1 MEYVSGEIFTVNGFE
16 RGYLGVENHRI
27 MDRGKGSPPR
37 KPIYKGLIVP
47 TLVNAH
53 THIGDSFIRKRNLKL
68 PRIVEDLVAPPNGF
82 KHRVLKETSDQEII
96 DGMRESIDEMTKT
109 GISNF
114 CDFRENGLQGINHLK
129 KALVNS
135 NISPIILSRPNQLT
149 YNRDEVDL
157 LLKNSQG
164 MGLSSITDWEYPEI
178 EKIAKHTKKRKKTFA
193 IHSSERIRENI
204 DQILDLKPDFL
215 IHMNCATESDLIC
228 VKDNNVPVVV
238 CPRSNAF
245 FGLKPNIELMNEI
258 GIDIMLG
265 TDNAMLNAPNIL
277 DELNYV
283 KNMTEIFSTEHLLN
297 MITYNPRKALNLDYS
312 ILDLNS
318 LDEFIVLDK
327 KNLGVLYIS
336 GNQMEI

>member
-1 MEYVSGEIFTVNGFE
+1 
-16 RGYLGVENHRI
+16 
-27 MDRGKGSPPR
+27 
-37 KPIYKGLIVP
+37 
-47 TLVNAH
+47 
-53 THIGDSFIRKRNLKL
+53 
-68 PRIVEDLVAPPNGF
+68 
-82 KHRVLKETSDQEII
+82 
-96 DGMRESIDEMTKT
+96 
-109 GISNF
+109 
-114 CDFRENGLQGINHLK
+114 
-129 KALVNS
+129 
-135 NISPIILSRPNQLT
+135 
-149 YNRDEVDL
+149 
-157 LLKNSQG
+157 
-164 MGLSSITDWEYPEI
+164 
-178 EKIAKHTKKRKKTFA
+178 
-193 IHSSERIRENI
+193 
-204 DQILDLKPDFL
+204 
-215 IHMNCATESDLIC
+215 TESDLIC
-228 VKDNNVPVVV
+228 VKDNDVPVVV

-336 GNQMEI
+336 GNQREI